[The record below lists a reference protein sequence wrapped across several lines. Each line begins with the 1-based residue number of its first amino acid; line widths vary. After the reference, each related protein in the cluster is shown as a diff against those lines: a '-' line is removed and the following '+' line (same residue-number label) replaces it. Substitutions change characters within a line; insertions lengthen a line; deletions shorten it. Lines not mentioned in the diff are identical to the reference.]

1 MSLKRLDIIENREHF
16 YMQQLASLT
25 AIMIGFWLLLSGHY
39 TFLMLFFMVISVALV
54 VWLNVR
60 MESAKYQINPLLQSG
75 QIFHYVAWL
84 IVETVKSSVD
94 VAMRV
99 WGLKPIKPA
108 IRRFPA
114 PQKTELGKTIY
125 ANSITLTPGTLTIG
139 FDNET
144 NELVIHAIH
153 EDLFKD
159 IEEGT
164 MERKVSRLE
173 GK

>member
-1 MSLKRLDIIENREHF
+1 
-16 YMQQLASLT
+16 
-25 AIMIGFWLLLSGHY
+25 MIGFWLLLSGHY
-39 TFLMLFFMVISVALV
+39 TILMLFFMVISVALV
-54 VWLNVR
+54 VWLNDR
-60 MESAKYQINPLLQSG
+60 MESAKYQIDPVLRSVR
-75 QIFHYVAWL
+75 IIHYIGWL
-84 IVETVKSSVD
+84 VFETVKSSID

-139 FDNET
+139 LDNET
-144 NELVIHAIH
+144 NELLIHAIH

>member
-1 MSLKRLDIIENREHF
+1 MR
-16 YMQQLASLT
+16 QLASLT
-25 AIMIGFWLLLSGHY
+25 ALMIGFWLLLSGHY
-39 TFLMLFFMVISVALV
+39 TILMLFFMVISVTLV
-54 VWLNVR
+54 VWLNNR
-60 MESAKYQINPLLQSG
+60 MESAKYQIDPVLRSAR
-75 QIFHYVAWL
+75 IIHYIAWL
-84 IVETVKSSVD
+84 VFETVKSSVD

-99 WGLKPIKPA
+99 WGLKPINPA

-114 PQKTELGKTIY
+114 PQRTELGKTIY

-139 FDNET
+139 LDNET
-144 NELVIHAIH
+144 NELLIHALH

-159 IEEGT
+159 IEAGT